1 MARLTQCDLR
11 VQDSWPKAVREITVV
26 IVDDHPIA
34 RQGLLALFKTDASIK
49 VVGEAHNAQEG
60 ITKVTAFKPDIA
72 IIDIEMTRDTKDGFV
87 IAHELRQKGF
97 AGAII
102 FFTHLDNKYCF
113 EKFLRSGEK
122 GYIIK
127 NDSPKAIIEGIKT
140 VASGNAFI
148 STEMLKKIPAYY
160 SSEGV
165 DLDKVHLTP
174 REIEVLDSLI
184 DYLTSKE
191 IGQRLGIEHRT
202 VEKHLQN
209 LHEKL
214 NLHSKDALI
223 AWWRNNRP
231 L

>member
-1 MARLTQCDLR
+1 M
-11 VQDSWPKAVREITVV
+11 REITVV